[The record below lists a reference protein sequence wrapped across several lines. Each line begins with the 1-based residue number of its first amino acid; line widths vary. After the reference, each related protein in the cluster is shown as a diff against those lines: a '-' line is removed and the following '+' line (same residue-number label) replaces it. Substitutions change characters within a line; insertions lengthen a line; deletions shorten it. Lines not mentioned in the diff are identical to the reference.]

1 MTYWRNKLPG
11 HLLLALRVALG
22 IVFVYAAW
30 TKLRDSWV
38 LFAFQ
43 IDAYRLLP
51 QWAVMAAA
59 RSLPWA
65 ELLLGVL
72 LIVGKWLRLSASL
85 VSLIL
90 ISFLAAMA
98 RSYLKGMQIDCG
110 CFGSGDVI
118 SPYTLLRDS
127 GLLAAS
133 LILTWLAFRAAATS
147 GETR

>member
-1 MTYWRNKLPG
+1 
-11 HLLLALRVALG
+11 VALG
-22 IVFVYAAW
+22 VVFAYAAW
-30 TKLRDSWV
+30 TKLRESWV

-43 IDAYRLLP
+43 IDAYQLLP
-51 QWAVMAAA
+51 QWAVMAVA
-59 RSLPWA
+59 RSLPWV

-72 LIVGKWLRLSASL
+72 LIVGKWLRVSASL

-133 LILTWLAFRAAATS
+133 LVLTWLAFRAAATS